1 MFVESTQFEP
11 SIQLSPND
19 SEFQL
24 DFLRF
29 GFNCTII
36 LLINLHL
43 IYFPPT
49 LIVSEILIPS
59 LISLVCTHSASSSLK
74 VTYFPPL
81 LPTHTCPLPSRYLPP
96 LRLTCQWPPPRYLLC
111 GAENFFVFAICSFHF
126 ALCPYDQ
133 CHHFLQLYFRKAT
146 KSNIMI

>member
-59 LISLVCTHSASSSLK
+59 LISRVHSLCVLFSQGDIFPPSSPHAHMPTSLSISATFAARLPIAPHCAIYCVALRTSLCLQYVHFILHYVPMTNAITFFNYISGKPLK
-74 VTYFPPL
+74 V
-81 LPTHTCPLPSRYLPP
+81 
-96 LRLTCQWPPPRYLLC
+96 
-111 GAENFFVFAICSFHF
+111 I
-126 ALCPYDQ
+126 
-133 CHHFLQLYFRKAT
+133 
-146 KSNIMI
+146 